1 MTGGA
6 LTMAM
11 SIADIRLAVKNA
23 RRCEACDRLLLPTA
37 SGNYAC
43 MNMDSKL
50 INGNAVHNPIG
61 QRAALVAAGEV
72 PEGSFGVTPDYW
84 AFIAKLPE
92 AVMGSGG
99 IFVDGKRVVKKRK
112 WTRKEV
118 IAKGE
123 VVAVSGGASG
133 VVAASVYQFV

>member
-1 MTGGA
+1 
-6 LTMAM
+6 MAM
-11 SIADIRLAVKNA
+11 SISDIRLAVKNA

-50 INGNAVHNPIG
+50 VNGSAVLNPVG

-84 AFIAKLPE
+84 AFIARLPE
-92 AVMGSGG
+92 AVMGRDG

-112 WTRKEV
+112 YSRKEV

-123 VVAVSGGASG
+123 VVAVSGGGSG
-133 VVAASVYQFV
+133 VVTAAVYSYC